1 MTKQT
6 PVAMTD
12 NDGGDQ
18 ADDDLAS
25 QRTRLVDDLAWLVV
39 RSHRRRNTAA
49 VRGGHAVPSERRVQL
64 NLGFLRAVGAR
75 RRTGRT
81 RWGL

>member
-6 PVAMTD
+6 PVAVTD

-18 ADDDLAS
+18 VDDDLAS

-39 RSHRRRNTAA
+39 RSHRRRNAAPAADQTRQRDTA
-49 VRGGHAVPSERRVQL
+49 RKCQNTKR
-64 NLGFLRAVGAR
+64 
-75 RRTGRT
+75 
-81 RWGL
+81 